1 MRERD
6 DNSNGPSLALVGLG
20 VASNGAELLGG
31 IDLQLRS
38 DEMVAV
44 VGPSGC
50 GKTTLLRTIN
60 ALIEP
65 SAGEVRLGGQLPG
78 EVGYPRW
85 RRRIAMLEQQ
95 PTLLDTSVEANL
107 RRPFDYETA
116 DRDYPADE
124 AAELLEE
131 LNVGRRRLDQAARS
145 LSVGQ
150 RQRLCLIRALLIR
163 PDVLLLDE
171 PTSAL
176 DPESLDAVE
185 KRVVHEV
192 RQRGLAALVVTHDR
206 GQIERLC
213 DRHLDLEPHLVEG
226 AADHMDGRDRGQ
238 GEA

>member
-1 MRERD
+1 
-6 DNSNGPSLALVGLG
+6 
-20 VASNGAELLGG
+20 VASNGVELLRD
-31 IDLQLRS
+31 IDLELS
-38 DEMVAV
+38 PGEMVAV

-65 SAGEVRLGGQLPG
+65 SAGEVRLGGQRPA

-95 PTLLDTSVEANL
+95 PTLLDATVEANL
-107 RRPFDYETA
+107 RRPFNYETA
-116 DRDYPADE
+116 DRNYPADE
-124 AAELLEE
+124 AADLLDE

-192 RQRGLAALVVTHDR
+192 REHGLAALVVTHDR

-213 DRHLDLEPHLVEG
+213 DRHLDLGPHLVEG
-226 AADHMDGRDRGQ
+226 AADHMDGRDSEEGRS
-238 GEA
+238 